1 MSPACG
7 SRKGE
12 HGSSGL
18 AKSGPRA
25 GHLHS
30 RRRAASALAPGFTLV
45 EIVIALTLIII
56 IAAAAMPMFR
66 GFRDEQLARE
76 PITEL
81 VRLAKEARLHAM
93 REKRPYQ
100 IAFHSGGFTA
110 SRYLSPYLQLAQLN
124 DFLAASEAAAQ
135 EPEGPAPEEP
145 RLDPTLPG
153 TTKNESRQTI
163 MTKSSTASAFKDW
176 MEDYKLPPE
185 TRYTLKHWYENEPVP
200 IEGEVVKLWVFQP
213 TGICQPVTVRLEREG
228 GVFEV
233 EFGAMTADI
242 VKERSSVL

>member
-1 MSPACG
+1 MNLRCESRPGGNESG
-7 SRKGE
+7 S
-12 HGSSGL
+12 L
-18 AKSGPRA
+18 AE
-25 GHLHS
+25 
-30 RRRAASALAPGFTLV
+30 SALAAVFARARSHRSLARRSGFTLV

-56 IAAAAMPMFR
+56 IVAAAMPMFR
-66 GFRDEQLARE
+66 GLRDEQLARE

-81 VRLAKEARLHAM
+81 ARLAKEARLHAM

-124 DFLAASEAAAQ
+124 DFLAASEAAAE
-135 EPEGPAPEEP
+135 EPAEPAPEEAP
-145 RLDPTLPG
+145 LDPTLPG

-163 MTKSSTASAFKDW
+163 MTKSATATAFKDW

-185 TRYTLKHWYENEPVP
+185 THYTLKHWYDNEPVA
-200 IEGEVVKLWVFQP
+200 IEAEVVKLWVFQP
-213 TGICQPVTVRLEREG
+213 SGICQPLTVRLERDAA
-228 GVFEV
+228 VFEV

-242 VKERSSVL
+242 VKERSEVL